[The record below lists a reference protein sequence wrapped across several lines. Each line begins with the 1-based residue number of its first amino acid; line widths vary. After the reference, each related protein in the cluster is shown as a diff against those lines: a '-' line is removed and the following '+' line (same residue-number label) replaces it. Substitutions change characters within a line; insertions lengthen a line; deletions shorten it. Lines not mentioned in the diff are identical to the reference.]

1 MLLRPVDASGDVL
14 PVLSSSDLL
23 SGPEAVAQLVQYR
36 LSLLAGEW
44 WENPERG
51 FRILERFRDSRIV
64 SSDASSL
71 SSMITTYI
79 RETDGVQDVA
89 DVRFLVSGRQFSYH
103 CTVRTDAG
111 TASVVY
117 EGELG

>member
-51 FRILERFRDSRIV
+51 FRILERFQDSRITV
-64 SSDASSL
+64 SDASSL
-71 SSMITTYI
+71 SSMITAYI
-79 RETDGVQDVA
+79 RETDGVQDVT
-89 DVRFLVSGRQFSYH
+89 DVRFTVSGRQFSYH
-103 CTVRTDAG
+103 CTVRTEAG
-111 TASVVY
+111 TAEVLY